1 MERFKQFNLKEYLA
15 NPSRKV
21 KTRYGN
27 QVRILCTDANM
38 KNPIVAL
45 IRKAD
50 DTECVKL
57 YNIDGSYAD
66 RIPELLI
73 SVYDL
78 VFDD

>member
-1 MERFKQFNLKEYLA
+1 MKPFNLNEYLA
-15 NPSRKV
+15 DPSRKV

-27 QVRILCTDANM
+27 PARIICTDANM

-50 DTECVKL
+50 GTECVKL
-57 YNIDGSYAD
+57 YNTDGSYAN